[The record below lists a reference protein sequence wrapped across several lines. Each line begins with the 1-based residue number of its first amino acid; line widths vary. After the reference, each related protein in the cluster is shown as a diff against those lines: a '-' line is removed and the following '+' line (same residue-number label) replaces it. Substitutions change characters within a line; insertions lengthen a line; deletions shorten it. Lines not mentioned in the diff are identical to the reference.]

1 MRRRGARRVRR
12 RDSRRPAAPRT
23 HRGGRLGKAA
33 DDSSRIKRHGRSRA
47 RAYLAAERGRGPGAE
62 RRRDGVDGRHRKC
75 LRERECDAG
84 ARGARSI
91 SLATLGSWPY
101 AHKTPKQIRSRV
113 PSRKKCLSCFGFLE
127 TRSAVSVAPFCREKE
142 NSAQTLGRSR
152 ARNTRRQPIRRRVS
166 DVISQFVDYK
176 VFLRRDDVATRRL
189 DEILALRERG
199 GDRPRHRVDPG

>member
-1 MRRRGARRVRR
+1 MRR

-91 SLATLGSWPY
+91 SLATLGSWPQD
-101 AHKTPKQIRSRV
+101 AEADPRV
-113 PSRKKCLSCFGFLE
+113 PSRIFTKKMF
-127 TRSAVSVAPFCREKE
+127 
-142 NSAQTLGRSR
+142 
-152 ARNTRRQPIRRRVS
+152 I
-166 DVISQFVDYK
+166 
-176 VFLRRDDVATRRL
+176 VFRDSIGCVRGS
-189 DEILALRERG
+189 ILPYG
-199 GDRPRHRVDPG
+199 YIV